1 MSFHNNVLSFK
12 CSFSRTAQ
20 SYLEMFLITNRYL
33 WKGRRMIWP
42 LNGYSISGIEI
53 KTLNRERWWVS
64 WNIKCK
70 NRGDWYGS
78 VIKWLPVSNPR
89 KSEAV
94 LIECLDLIFILH
106 ILMSFLSPIPF
117 CNVQGIKYNKYKA
130 SFFWSDWSHV
140 LKTWDTNRQQKL

>member
-42 LNGYSISGIEI
+42 LNGHSISGIEI
-53 KTLNRERWWVS
+53 KALNRERWWVS
-64 WNIKCK
+64 WNIECE

-78 VIKWLPVSNPR
+78 VIGRLPVSNLR

-94 LIECLDLIFILH
+94 LIECLALIFILH
-106 ILMSFLSPIPF
+106 IWMSFPSHILF
-117 CNVQGIKYNKYKA
+117 WNVQGNKYRA
-130 SFFWSDWSHV
+130 PFFFDLTGVIYWKHGI
-140 LKTWDTNRQQKL
+140 LQ